1 MNITQAELARLKKA
15 YNKAV
20 ADGRDKFAFD
30 GRIVLVAYAKYL
42 IEYLTTTNLP
52 SAKKRQRRRSAKI
65 AIPDASFAERLT
77 RSLLQVFSDAYK
89 LHATGTTE
97 TELLIQHDIFA
108 AASDH
113 HDTIKEGHRKA
124 LLAAVAAVDDGI
136 PYQRARDHLELQLR
150 RKMKEILDGNSD
162 S

>member
-1 MNITQAELARLKKA
+1 M
-15 YNKAV
+15 
-20 ADGRDKFAFD
+20 
-30 GRIVLVAYAKYL
+30 
-42 IEYLTTTNLP
+42 
-52 SAKKRQRRRSAKI
+52 KRKRRKSAKI
-65 AIPDASFAERLT
+65 AIPDTDFAERLT

-89 LHATGTTE
+89 LHALGTTE

-113 HDTIKEGHRKA
+113 HETIKEGHRKA
-124 LLAAVAAVDDGI
+124 LLAAVAAVDEGV

-150 RKMKEILDGNSD
+150 RKLKEILDAD

>member
-1 MNITQAELARLKKA
+1 MK
-15 YNKAV
+15 
-20 ADGRDKFAFD
+20 
-30 GRIVLVAYAKYL
+30 
-42 IEYLTTTNLP
+42 P
-52 SAKKRQRRRSAKI
+52 KRRMKSAKI
-65 AIPDASFAERLT
+65 EIPDATFAERLT

-89 LHATGTTE
+89 LHAMGTTE

-124 LLAAVAAVDDGI
+124 LLAAVAAVDDGV

-150 RKMKEILDGNSD
+150 RKMKEILDGEANS
-162 S
+162 

>member
-1 MNITQAELARLKKA
+1 M
-15 YNKAV
+15 
-20 ADGRDKFAFD
+20 
-30 GRIVLVAYAKYL
+30 
-42 IEYLTTTNLP
+42 
-52 SAKKRQRRRSAKI
+52 KRKRRPSAKI
-65 AIPDASFAERLT
+65 AIPDATFAERLT
-77 RSLLQVFSDAYK
+77 KSLLAVFCDAYK

-113 HDTIKEGHRKA
+113 HETIKEGHRKA

-136 PYQRARDHLELQLR
+136 PFQRARDHLELQLR
-150 RKMKEILDGNSD
+150 RKMKEILDGEANSP